1 VQGEFRVQ
9 GARIPVGQAVQWHGH
24 GRDRDFCDD
33 LRRAVRSAPANI
45 AEGFGRWHARE
56 FVCFLAIR
64 APR

>member
-1 VQGEFRVQ
+1 M
-9 GARIPVGQAVQWHGH
+9 PVAQAVQWHGH

-56 FVCFLAIR
+56 FVCFLGIR